1 MSKKWIMIAAV
12 IAIVLIGAVA
22 AGPIMSN
29 VETPNYVVVKAQ
41 GNIEIRRYDPMIIA
55 EVQID
60 GPRKDAVGA
69 GFRLL
74 ADYIFGNNLVKQDIA
89 MTAPVQQQQSAKIA
103 MTAPV
108 QQQSADGRWQV
119 SFVMPAAYTLETLPE
134 PVNKLVTLKMVPATS
149 FIVVRFTGMN
159 SDGNVKKHEKQLMD
173 YIKTNDIAV
182 TGDPKYAFYN
192 PPWTLPPM
200 RRNEVMMA
208 LKR

>member
-1 MSKKWIMIAAV
+1 
-12 IAIVLIGAVA
+12 
-22 AGPIMSN
+22 
-29 VETPNYVVVKAQ
+29 
-41 GNIEIRRYDPMIIA
+41 
-55 EVQID
+55 
-60 GPRKDAVGA
+60 
-69 GFRLL
+69 
-74 ADYIFGNNLVKQDIA
+74 
-89 MTAPVQQQQSAKIA
+89 
-103 MTAPV
+103 
-108 QQQSADGRWQV
+108 
-119 SFVMPAAYTLETLPE
+119 
-134 PVNKLVTLKMVPATS
+134 MVPATS